1 MISTSIF
8 GYIKM
13 LLVILI
19 SSLMNLLTLLTG
31 GIFFIDIE
39 KTKMLG
45 VLTVTSKWVKTP
57 MGWCGLFGGVI
68 YLPPMEVDEYTK
80 IILLHEKAHCVWLPA
95 LPTLKDMLKGIF
107 TGKLAGHGEKT
118 AQYEHMAD
126 LYAVTQGGDIDTLIE
141 MLKQT
146 YEEGDEFEKKFKG
159 YSRQDALN
167 RIKFL
172 ERNRDTIEKM
182 NWERVNS

>member
-1 MISTSIF
+1 MISTNIF
-8 GYIKM
+8 GYLAMFVAM
-13 LLVILI
+13 LIGSIL
-19 SSLMNLLTLLTG
+19 NLLTMLTG
-31 GIFFIDIE
+31 GIFFIDLK

-68 YLPPMEVDEYTK
+68 YLPPMEVNEHTK
-80 IILLHEKAHCVWLPA
+80 ILMLHEKAHCVWLPA
-95 LPTLKDMLKGIF
+95 LPTLGDMLIGL

-126 LYAVTQGGDIDTLIE
+126 LYAVTQGGDIDLLIE

-146 YEEGDEFEKKFKG
+146 YEKGDEFEKKFKG
-159 YSRQDALN
+159 YNRQDALN

-172 ERNRDTIEKM
+172 ERNRNTIEKM

>member
-1 MISTSIF
+1 MISTNIF
-8 GYIKM
+8 GYIKV
-13 LLVILI
+13 LIVLLI
-19 SSLMNLLTLLTG
+19 SSFMNLLSLLTG
-31 GIFFIDIE
+31 GVFFIDLE
-39 KTKMLG
+39 KTKLLG
-45 VLTVTSKWVKTP
+45 VLTVSCKWIKTP

-68 YLPPMEVDEYTK
+68 WLPPMEVNDRTK

-126 LYAVTQGGDIDTLIE
+126 LYAVTQGGDIDLLIE

-159 YSRQDALN
+159 YNKQDALN